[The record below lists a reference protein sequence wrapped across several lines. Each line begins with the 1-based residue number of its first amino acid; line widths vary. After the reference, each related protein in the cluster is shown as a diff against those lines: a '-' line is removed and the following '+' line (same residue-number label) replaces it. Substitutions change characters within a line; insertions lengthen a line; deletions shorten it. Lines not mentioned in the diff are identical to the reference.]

1 RSPGAP
7 QPGVQEDDRHGDARS
22 PRCRAGAPRAPP
34 REGRA
39 VAMSLLSL
47 VLANLG
53 RNKIR
58 TILTV
63 LSVFI
68 ALFLFCALRGVLDT
82 LDSSVRVSSETR
94 VISRNAIS
102 LIFPLPLAY
111 RDRIATVRGVK
122 SVSYANWFGGR
133 DPVDEHDFYA
143 QFAVDGPTYF
153 PLYRNDVEI
162 VSAGRPQGS
171 GGVPEGNDPKL
182 ASFFEDRTGC
192 VVGQHLF
199 VTHKWRIGQT
209 VHLAGTIYPGDWP
222 FTIQAVYRAKNPAF
236 GEDNLLFHWKY
247 LDEKGQSG
255 RGQVGWYVLGLDHP
269 GQAGSV
275 IQAIDGIY
283 ENSTA
288 ATRTETERA
297 LPACFVIM
305 YGNIPFLI
313 GLIGLAV
320 VLSMLGVAAN
330 TMMMAIR
337 ERTGEL
343 AVLKTLG
350 FTDGTVFG
358 IVLAEALVITG
369 LGGTLGA
376 LLAKFLIEGT
386 HFNGGGFLPPMTV
399 RWETVLLG
407 I

>member
-1 RSPGAP
+1 MNLA
-7 QPGVQEDDRHGDARS
+7 
-22 PRCRAGAPRAPP
+22 
-34 REGRA
+34 
-39 VAMSLLSL
+39 SL
-47 VLANLG
+47 VFANLG
-53 RNKIR
+53 RNKVR
-58 TILTV
+58 TLLTL
-63 LSVFI
+63 LSVGI

-94 VISRNAIS
+94 LITRNAIS
-102 LIFPLPLAY
+102 LIFPLPLSY
-111 RDRIATVRGVK
+111 RDRIAAVPGVRAA
-122 SVSYANWFGGR
+122 SYANWFGGR
-133 DPVDEHDFYA
+133 DPVDTHDFYA
-143 QFAVDGPTYF
+143 QFAVDSPTYF
-153 PLYRNDVEI
+153 PLYRSDVEI
-162 VSAGRPQGS
+162 VAAGRPQGP
-171 GGVPEGNDPKL
+171 GGVPGGNDPKL
-182 ASFFEDRTGC
+182 AAFFEDRTGC
-192 VVGQHLF
+192 VVGQQLF
-199 VTHKWRIGQT
+199 AKHKWKIGQT
-209 VHLAGTIYPGDWP
+209 VHLSGTIYPGDWP

-236 GEDNLLFHWKY
+236 GENNLLFHWKY
-247 LDEKGQSG
+247 LEEKGMGG

-269 GQAGSV
+269 GEAGSV

-297 LPACFVIM
+297 FQAGFVSM

-350 FTDGTVFG
+350 FTDGTVFA
-358 IVLAEALVITG
+358 IVLAEALAITG
-369 LGGTLGA
+369 IGGTLGA

-386 HFNGGGFLPPMTV
+386 RFNGGGFLPPMTV

-407 I
+407 VGIALAMGLVSGLVPAIRASRLAVVDALRRVE